1 MSMPKVASP
10 ENAERGTKKK
20 VGDRMTDSKK
30 LREII
35 DLNGY
40 KLSFV
45 AAKLGLTRNG
55 LMNKINNIT
64 DFTIPEVQKLC
75 KLLHIQNLE
84 EIEAIFFALD
94 VD

>member
-1 MSMPKVASP
+1 
-10 ENAERGTKKK
+10 
-20 VGDRMTDSKK
+20 MTNSKM
-30 LREII
+30 LRAII
-35 DLNGY
+35 DANGY

-45 AAKLGLTRNG
+45 ASKLGLTRNG

-75 KLLHIQNLE
+75 KLLHIE
-84 EIEAIFFALD
+84 DFDEINAIFFALD

>member
-1 MSMPKVASP
+1 
-10 ENAERGTKKK
+10 
-20 VGDRMTDSKK
+20 MTNSKK

-45 AAKLGLTRNG
+45 ASKLGLTRNG
-55 LMNKINNIT
+55 LMNKINNVT
-64 DFTIPEVQKLC
+64 DFTIPEVKKLC
-75 KLLHIQNLE
+75 ELLHIE
-84 EIEAIFFALD
+84 EFEEVERIFFALD

>member
-1 MSMPKVASP
+1 MSVPKVASP
-10 ENAERGTKKK
+10 KMQSGEQKKK

-75 KLLHIQNLE
+75 KLLHIQNPE